1 MEQSYAAIY
10 HNLEENH
17 WWFLGRRDMIYRLI
31 KDCDKNSGFLE
42 IGCSGGPLMEI
53 MRLRGFKNIKGIDID
68 EKAVDICRQ
77 KGISDVHVADGEET
91 GFNNQQFDFVIASDV
106 LEHFSDENKA
116 LSEWSRIL
124 KKEGKLIIFV
134 PAFQFLW
141 SDHDEV
147 NHHYRRYS
155 KSRLAETLRKNGFN
169 IERVSYWNFSLFLPV
184 TLLRHTQRLFHW
196 NRKKIQGELHRVNPF
211 INRILEYIL
220 RIENQFLLH
229 RVTFPFGLSVFAIAR
244 KS

>member
-1 MEQSYAAIY
+1 
-10 HNLEENH
+10 
-17 WWFLGRRDMIYRLI
+17 MIYRLI

-169 IERVSYWNFSLFLPV
+169 IERVSYWNFSLFLPG
-184 TLLRHTQRLFHW
+184 
-196 NRKKIQGELHRVNPF
+196 KKIQGELHRVNPF